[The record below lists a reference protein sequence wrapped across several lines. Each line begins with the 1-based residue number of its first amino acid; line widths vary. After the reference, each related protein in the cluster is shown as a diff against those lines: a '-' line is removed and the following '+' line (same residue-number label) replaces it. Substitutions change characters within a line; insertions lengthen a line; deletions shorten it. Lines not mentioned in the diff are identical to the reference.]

1 MEALPNKASHLPTDV
16 ICGSNLVSRA
26 EQALAADT
34 LLFGRFVELCTLLEA
49 LVLADHIHY
58 FGAHPVRGR
67 FAQNFPQVFTNW
79 DSATLS
85 EIVSAPAFEAHFQMV
100 LKQAFGPTGP
110 YLSPVDVTE
119 VGQKRRMDDDVV
131 LAYRCVLGESFPH
144 KSGEIMAWL
153 AEQASSN
160 GGSSVE
166 FRYLCRTFL
175 YESVAR
181 FLHFSSAHDGLRLP
195 LASVTGLRTV
205 HINFRLYET
214 LTSALKPI
222 ALRGSSRL
230 FVRPIPAVVLARCQ
244 GDRGALIQKVAE
256 LRQQFSGFREAALEY
271 ETICDS
277 DLPLAE
283 KERYRQLFADA
294 LNQLQERAH
303 GAKQTTGGSS
313 NVLSLLLKS
322 LQGGKK
328 AVLLEGVRTALNSA
342 SKWRSRKTLASLFDL
357 FEEYMT
363 IKNNP
368 DFLQGLWPS
377 TPFARGHA
385 FHKVLESCPIWIE
398 EAA

>member
-49 LVLADHIHY
+49 LVLADQIHY

-67 FAQNFPQVFTNW
+67 FGQNFPQVFTNW

-85 EIVSAPAFEAHFQMV
+85 KIIGAPELEAHFQTAIKKV
-100 LKQAFGPTGP
+100 FGSKGP
-110 YLSPVDVTE
+110 YLSPMDVTE
-119 VGQKRRMDDDVV
+119 VRQKRRMDDDVV
-131 LAYRCVLGESFPH
+131 LAYRCALSEAFPRNPR
-144 KSGEIMAWL
+144 EIVTWL
-153 AEQASSN
+153 ADQASSN

-195 LASVTGLRTV
+195 LACLTGLRTV
-205 HINFRLYET
+205 RTNFRLYET

-222 ALRGSSRL
+222 SLRGSSRL

-256 LRQQFSGFREAALEY
+256 LRQQFSGFREASLEY
-271 ETICDS
+271 DRICDS

-283 KERYRQLFADA
+283 
-294 LNQLQERAH
+294 
-303 GAKQTTGGSS
+303 
-313 NVLSLLLKS
+313 
-322 LQGGKK
+322 
-328 AVLLEGVRTALNSA
+328 
-342 SKWRSRKTLASLFDL
+342 RKGIANPSPMRLASC
-357 FEEYMT
+357 
-363 IKNNP
+363 KK
-368 DFLQGLWPS
+368 GLTGQS
-377 TPFARGHA
+377 R
-385 FHKVLESCPIWIE
+385 
-398 EAA
+398 